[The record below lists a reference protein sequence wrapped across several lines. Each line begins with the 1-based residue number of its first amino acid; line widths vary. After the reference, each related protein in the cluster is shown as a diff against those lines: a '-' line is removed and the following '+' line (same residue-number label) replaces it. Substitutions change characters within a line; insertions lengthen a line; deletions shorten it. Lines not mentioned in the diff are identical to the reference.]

1 MADGFPQVDLAPL
14 ADPVGRALF
23 GDPNLKLSKPRV
35 ELRWG
40 ENGSIKID
48 LKAATFF
55 DFEANE
61 GGGLLDLIR
70 REQRLSDDRGCF
82 DWMRSVGISVPEP
95 QPHEGHAQRRKGE
108 GRVPA
113 KTIKAVYDYC
123 DEGGALLYQVVR
135 FEPKEFRQRRPMA
148 EGGWAWGVSAARY
161 GRVKGEEVWR
171 KLKDRENAAEV
182 REMPDARMVPYRLPE
197 LLEAVTAGRTVYVV
211 EGEKDVATL
220 EGWGL
225 VATCNAGGAGK
236 WRSEYAAAFA
246 GADVVLLPDNDQ
258 AGRAHMDDVA
268 RQLSPIA
275 ARVRLLDLAKHQA
288 DFPEKADVSD
298 WAKLGGTAETLA
310 ALAETEAEAW
320 TPRAP
325 EAPWEKFMLRDMLDY
340 RPKGEWL
347 VEDWLGAGQLA
358 VLYGAPKTGK
368 SFVALD
374 MGLRI
379 AHGWEW
385 FGKKTR
391 KSAVFYIAGEG
402 GEGVKK
408 RVALWAQERPRR
420 DPAAPFVMVPKR
432 FDFHEPGAGVGQI
445 ADWIKQAGPW
455 LGAPFGLIVVDTL
468 ARAMGAGDEN
478 AAADMG
484 RVIET
489 CDRLRAETGCTVLL
503 VHHAGK
509 DAARGM
515 RGHSSLFG
523 AADAVLEIRPEVD
536 EEGKEVPEVKT
547 LILRDQKDGEAGER
561 FPLRLRRAS
570 LGHSHD
576 ADGLVDDSVA
586 PATSCVVEWV
596 RDAGSP
602 GEEEGGEAV
611 PRFEQDERTQ
621 ESYRRKAEDSALR
634 ALDRAL
640 ASPVADTPQGKAVSF
655 AVWAAAFEML
665 EPTGPGMA
673 PALDRLRALWP
684 GLHKAGR
691 VAFVEVDGTK
701 MVMKGGAPF

>member
-1 MADGFPQVDLAPL
+1 MDDGFLKVDLAPL
-14 ADPVGRALF
+14 AEPVGRALF
-23 GDPNLKLSKPRV
+23 GEPNRRLSKPRE

-40 ENGSIKID
+40 ENGSLKID

-70 REQRLSDDRGCF
+70 REQRLSDDRACF
-82 DWMRSVGISVPEP
+82 DWMRGVGISVPEP
-95 QPHEGHAQRRKGE
+95 REGRSQRRKGD
-108 GRVPA
+108 GRIPA
-113 KTIKAVYDYC
+113 KTIKEVYDYR
-123 DEGGALLYQVVR
+123 DEAGALLYQVVR

-148 EGGWAWGVSAARY
+148 EGGWAWGVAAGRY

-171 KLKDRENAAEV
+171 RLKDREGAGEV

-197 LLEAVTAGRTVYVV
+197 VLEAVKAGRTIYVV

-220 EGWGL
+220 EGWGI
-225 VATCNAGGAGK
+225 AASTGAGGAGK
-236 WRSEYAAAFA
+236 WRPDYASAFA

-258 AGRAHMDDVA
+258 TGRAHMDDVA
-268 RQLSPIA
+268 RQLAPAA

-298 WAKLGGTAETLA
+298 WAKLGGTADLLG
-310 ALAETEAEAW
+310 ALAETEAEEW

-347 VEDWLGAGQLA
+347 VEDWLGSGQLA

-374 MGLRI
+374 MSLRI
-379 AHGWEW
+379 AHGWSW

-420 DPAAPFVMVPKR
+420 DPAAPFVMVPQR
-432 FDFHEPGAGVGQI
+432 FDFHEPGEGVGQI
-445 ADWIKQAGPW
+445 AGWIKAAGPW
-455 LGAPFGLIVVDTL
+455 MGAPFGLIVVDTL

-478 AAADMG
+478 AASDMG
-484 RVIET
+484 RIIET

-547 LILRDQKDGEAGER
+547 LILRDQKDGEAGGR
-561 FPLRLRRAS
+561 FPLRLRRAA
-570 LGHSHD
+570 LGHSRD
-576 ADGLVDDSVA
+576 GDGLDHDSAA
-586 PATSCVVEWV
+586 PAATSCVVEWV

-602 GEEEGGEAV
+602 SEGADGMAD
-611 PRFEQDERTQ
+611 PASGQDERTE
-621 ESYRRKAEDSALR
+621 ESYRRRAEDSALR
-634 ALDRAL
+634 ALDKAL
-640 ASPVADTPQGKAVSF
+640 SGSEVRSTPRGPAVTPE
-655 AVWAAAFEML
+655 VWAKAFELL
-665 EPTGPGMA
+665 EPTRTGMA
-673 PALDRLRALWP
+673 PALDRLRAIFK
-684 GLHKAGR
+684 GLRDSGR
-691 VAFVEVDGTK
+691 IVFLEVEGAALVTRD
-701 MVMKGGAPF
+701 APF